1 MKSRT
6 TKNFFSVLLTAI
18 MLISMFAVL
27 SPVMGAHENLNGM
40 TTQKTMGSIAPNQ
53 TLTTGKDPVSLAIGD
68 LNGDGLKDI
77 VTADGGASQVSIFL
91 QKVDHSFP
99 TVADQILTTG
109 VYPQSVA
116 IGDLNNDGLN
126 DIVAANAESIDHI
139 SVFLQKANHTFSA
152 IPDQML
158 TTENYPESIAIGDL
172 NSDGLND
179 IAAVHSIAKISIFL
193 QKPDNTFPTS
203 ADQKLT
209 GGLNSD
215 SIAIGDLDGDGD
227 NDIIMAAD
235 EQLDQIHIF
244 LQKADHTFPTMADQI
259 LKIDA
264 TQTFSAAIGDLDG
277 DGDNDIAVSNS
288 VYPTDT
294 HQVSIFLQK
303 ADHTFSTPADQKL
316 PTGELPTSV
325 AIGDLNGDGLN
336 DIATVAYSISGFGS
350 VFMQNA
356 SHRFPTTPDEILST
370 GNGPI
375 SVAIGDLNGNGL
387 NDIATADKHPN
398 HVSIFLLVEKGP
410 GIPAAVPV
418 LTPIGLAVLI
428 GLLSIIA
435 VSKIKRRDYG

>member
-6 TKNFFSVLLTAI
+6 TKKFFSVLLTA
-18 MLISMFAVL
+18 MTLISMFAVL
-27 SPVMGAHENLNGM
+27 SPVMGAHADLNGM
-40 TTQKTMGSIAPNQ
+40 ITQKTMESIAPNQ

-68 LNGDGLKDI
+68 LNGDGLNDI
-77 VTADGGASQVSIFL
+77 VAADADQYPLSKDQIKVFL
-91 QKVDHSFP
+91 QKADHTFSALP
-99 TVADQILTTG
+99 DQILTT
-109 VYPQSVA
+109 
-116 IGDLNNDGLN
+116 
-126 DIVAANAESIDHI
+126 E
-139 SVFLQKANHTFSA
+139 K
-152 IPDQML
+152 
-158 TTENYPESIAIGDL
+158 YPESVAIGDL

-215 SIAIGDLDGDGD
+215 SIAIGDLDRDGD

-235 EQLDQIHIF
+235 EQWDQIHIF
-244 LQKADHTFPTMADQI
+244 LQKADHTFPTTADQI

-325 AIGDLNGDGLN
+325 AIGNLNGDGLN
-336 DIATVAYSISGFGS
+336 DIATADFDSDVGS
-350 VFMQNA
+350 VFLQNA
-356 SHRFPTTPDEILST
+356 SHRFPITPDKILAT
-370 GNGPI
+370 GNCPI
-375 SVAIGDLNGNGL
+375 LVAIGDLNGNGL

-398 HVSIFLLVEKGP
+398 QVSIFLLGEKGP

-418 LTPIGLAVLI
+418 LTPIGLAALI
-428 GLLSIIA
+428 GLLSVIA